1 MSPRDAQFRALYAEQ
16 RLGAQRAFYLAR
28 SEEYRRAHDQAI
40 VLRTLLLVLAAAAG
54 VAGQFW
60 TSQTALLGVAAA
72 LLAALAGALTGYEA
86 LMGFE
91 QVGKLYA
98 DAELSVAEAE
108 LNWQEV
114 TVQGDLGAEVERS
127 ELIFRT
133 ENGQWGQLVPQS
145 RIEHP
150 KRPEL

>member
-1 MSPRDAQFRALYAEQ
+1 MSERDVQFHSLYAEL
-16 RLGAQRAFYLAR
+16 RLGAQREFYLSR

-40 VLRTLLLVLAAAAG
+40 VLRTLLLVLAAAVG
-54 VAGQFW
+54 VAAQFW
-60 TSQTALLGVAAA
+60 SSQTALLGVVAA

-86 LMGFE
+86 LIGFE

-98 DAELSVAEAE
+98 DAELSVADAE
-108 LNWQEV
+108 LNWQGATAE
-114 TVQGDLGAEVERS
+114 GDLGAEVERS

-145 RIEHP
+145 RIEQTQ
-150 KRPEL
+150 RPEL